1 MPTCIFMHASYVM
14 VRTHRT
20 FDVMENWSQAVKSNA
35 LLGTKEVDL
44 FTHGGSIMQ
53 KGHKMHTPD
62 G

>member
-1 MPTCIFMHASYVM
+1 MHASYVM

-53 KGHKMHTPD
+53 KGHKMHTSD